1 MGLETVKPMASL
13 SAGLLARKGAAR
25 PGQKYMAE
33 PGLEIPENHRVIRF
47 GGLNDDEDV
56 PAPDVHEPF
65 ADNDLSAQHYE
76 AVTEVVAP
84 VVVAP
89 AVIAA
94 PVLVSSFVSDP
105 VVATPVAVLPQVVVT
120 QPKQRRAAGS
130 RSKAAFTLRLDAE
143 RHLRLRL
150 LSAHQHRSAQRIIL
164 DAVDQLLA
172 ETFEPLLASG
182 RLAMSVAKEQCA

>member
-1 MGLETVKPMASL
+1 MASL

-47 GGLNDDEDV
+47 GALTNDADV

-65 ADNDLSAQHYE
+65 ADNDITAHVSTYAPVEANLATTPVVHETQLSAPG
-76 AVTEVVAP
+76 VVA
-84 VVVAP
+84 
-89 AVIAA
+89 
-94 PVLVSSFVSDP
+94 
-105 VVATPVAVLPQVVVT
+105 QVVEPLT
-120 QPKQRRAAGS
+120 GLPQPKQRRAAGT
-130 RSKAAFTLRLDAE
+130 RAKAAFTLRLDAE

-150 LSAHQHRSAQRIIL
+150 LSAHQHRSAQRIVL
-164 DAVDQLLA
+164 DAVDRLLA

-182 RLAMSVAKEQCA
+182 RLVTSVAKEQCA

>member
-47 GGLNDDEDV
+47 GALNEDTDV

-65 ADNDLSAQHYE
+65 ADNDIAAVVPVSAPVE
-76 AVTEVVAP
+76 AAVFVAP
-84 VVVAP
+84 VVQET
-89 AVIAA
+89 
-94 PVLVSSFVSDP
+94 
-105 VVATPVAVLPQVVVT
+105 VVAAPVAVLQRPVVAQPVL
-120 QPKQRRAAGS
+120 QEPKQRRAAGS

-150 LSAHQHRSAQRIIL
+150 LSAHQHRSAQRIVL

>member
-1 MGLETVKPMASL
+1 MGLEISKPVASL

-47 GGLNDDEDV
+47 GAIEQSEQDDFV

-65 ADNDLSAQHYE
+65 ADNELPVRSEDALPEPTFA
-76 AVTEVVAP
+76 AP
-84 VVVAP
+84 VFVAP
-89 AVIAA
+89 AAVKDVIRE
-94 PVLVSSFVSDP
+94 PRS
-105 VVATPVAVLPQVVVT
+105 
-120 QPKQRRAAGS
+120 RRAAGS
-130 RSKAAFTLRLDAE
+130 KPKAAFTLRLDAE

-150 LSAHQHRSAQRIIL
+150 LSAHQHRSAQRIVL
-164 DAVDQLLA
+164 EAVDRLLL

-182 RLAMSVAKEQCA
+182 RLASSVAKEQAA

>member
-1 MGLETVKPMASL
+1 MALEIAKPVASL

-47 GGLNDDEDV
+47 GNMDGESDV

-65 ADNDLSAQHYE
+65 ADNDLS
-76 AVTEVVAP
+76 VTSTPVFVEETKIEPRIEP
-84 VVVAP
+84 VVQV
-89 AVIAA
+89 
-94 PVLVSSFVSDP
+94 
-105 VVATPVAVLPQVVVT
+105 TPVFM
-120 QPKQRRAAGS
+120 QPVIESVSREPKARRAAGS

-150 LSAHQHRSAQRIIL
+150 LSAHQHRSAQRIVL
-164 DAVDQLLA
+164 DAVDRLLA
-172 ETFEPLLASG
+172 ETFEPLLTSG
-182 RLAMSVAKEQCA
+182 RLASSVAKEQCA

>member
-1 MGLETVKPMASL
+1 MGLQTAKPVASL

-47 GGLNDDEDV
+47 GTPEVDESV
-56 PAPDVHEPF
+56 PAPDFHEPF
-65 ADNDLSAQHYE
+65 ADNDLQVAELSADVS
-76 AVTEVVAP
+76 AVAVAEVQ
-84 VVVAP
+84 P
-89 AVIAA
+89 AVFTTHIETVRVEASREHK
-94 PVLVSSFVSDP
+94 P
-105 VVATPVAVLPQVVVT
+105 
-120 QPKQRRAAGS
+120 RRAAGS

-150 LSAHQHRSAQRIIL
+150 LSAHQHRSAQRIVL
-164 DAVDQLLA
+164 DAVDRLLA

-182 RLAMSVAKEQCA
+182 RLVASVAKEQVA